1 MATIMLCSAT
11 NSVLDRWQAILKEGY
26 VIEKTSSGTKLAIA
40 LLENK
45 VDMVLLHRPT
55 VDMQTV
61 REILENTS
69 STRIFIFTDRP
80 NEREGLV
87 FLHLGIVGYA
97 NTYITTKRLQEAVRV
112 TLSGRVWVG
121 QKLMQR
127 LIQGTAAVV
136 SGGNEENSLVTQLS
150 KREREVAELVA
161 TGMTNLAIAFELDI
175 SERTVKAHISS
186 IFQKTET
193 DSRLKLALLMK
204 NIID

>member
-1 MATIMLCSAT
+1 MTTIMLCSAT
-11 NSVLDRWQAILKEGY
+11 DSVIDRWQAILKDEY
-26 VIEKTSSGTKLAIA
+26 VIEKTSSTTKLAIA

-45 VDMVLLHRPT
+45 VDLVLLHRPT
-55 VDMQTV
+55 IDMQTV
-61 REILENTS
+61 VEILENTT

-80 NEREGLV
+80 NEREGLT
-87 FLHLGIVGYA
+87 FLHMGVVGYA
-97 NTYITTKRLQEAVRV
+97 NTYITGKRLQEAVRV

-121 QKLMQR
+121 QTLMQR
-127 LIQGTAAVV
+127 LIQATAAV
-136 SGGNEENSLVTQLS
+136 SGGNEENTLVTKLS

-186 IFQKTET
+186 IFQKTGT

-204 NIID
+204 NITG

>member
-1 MATIMLCSAT
+1 MAIIMLCSAT
-11 NSVLDRWQAILKEGY
+11 NSVLDRWQAILKDGY
-26 VIEKTSSGTKLAIA
+26 VIGKTSSGAKLAIA

-45 VDMVLLHRPT
+45 VDMVLLHRAT

-69 STRIFIFTDRP
+69 ATRIFMFADRP
-80 NEREGLV
+80 NEREGLT

-127 LIQGTAAVV
+127 LIQATAAV
-136 SGGNEENSLVTQLS
+136 SGGNKENTLVAQLS
-150 KREREVAELVA
+150 KRERDVAELVA
-161 TGMTNLAIAFELDI
+161 NGMTNLAIAFELDI

-186 IFQKTET
+186 IFQKTGT
-193 DSRLKLALLMK
+193 DSRLRLALLMK
-204 NIID
+204 NMID